1 MPSFHKRAS
10 TSPSSSPSRLPR
22 PLPGQTPPSPEKD
35 MQLKGVKRIVSG
47 LRRRI
52 SSISLR
58 GHRHHDHDH
67 APSAQLDPSSP
78 LLLVPGQPHPVTL
91 PVSTR
96 SGHSID
102 TLVAL
107 SLPGAGI
114 VKHSRDDS
122 SNTWSH
128 SRTTSEAT
136 SSSDAASFHEANS
149 SLQPSVAGSSLSS
162 SRRRVVSLPAF
173 AGEAVKGVR
182 SRLSK
187 RFPPPQSLTA
197 PLETLI
203 VHENDSTSSRSRKY
217 SLASFE
223 SLTAPIESLV
233 LTEEETS
240 SASVLEV
247 HTPIEPSQIP
257 LPQSPAIEPRDIPIP
272 DSIPDSPCILRM
284 DPLGVSQPEPLELVQ
299 EVQATSSDV
308 PTVLVEGEVPV
319 EEPLTSTL
327 DSQLSL
333 SMEIPQDAPLVSPSV
348 LVDEPEAPNPFIEDP
363 DAHSSDEDASAA
375 SEEPRTGLVVEAA
388 ASEIELAPPEPELTP
403 TTPNVNK
410 AMPPTPALPSDDED
424 EEDAPEL
431 YLPGLT
437 LPTMFLP
444 IPNVRYPLFSSLTWW
459 FSKSAINY
467 TFALHRS
474 CTIRQTR

>member
-10 TSPSSSPSRLPR
+10 TSPSSSPSRPSR
-22 PLPGQTPPSPEKD
+22 PLSAQTQTPPSPEKD

-52 SSISLR
+52 SSISVR
-58 GHRHHDHDH
+58 GHKHHDH
-67 APSAQLDPSSP
+67 APSAQPDPSSS
-78 LLLVPGQPHPVTL
+78 LLLIPGQPQPVTL
-91 PVSTR
+91 PVSAR
-96 SGHSID
+96 SGHSVD

-107 SLPGAGI
+107 SLPGASI
-114 VKHSRDDS
+114 VKHSSHD

-128 SRTTSEAT
+128 SRSTSEDT
-136 SSSDAASFHEANS
+136 SSSDASFHEAHS
-149 SLQPSVAGSSLSS
+149 VLQPSEAGSSSSS

-173 AGEAVKGVR
+173 QAVKGVR
-182 SRLSK
+182 NRLHK

-203 VHENDSTSSRSRKY
+203 VRETDSSSRSRKY

-233 LTEEETS
+233 LSQDETGF
-240 SASVLEV
+240 ASVLEV
-247 HTPIEPSQIP
+247 HEVHIAVEPCQIP
-257 LPQSPAIEPRDIPIP
+257 LPESPVIEPQDVPI
-272 DSIPDSPCILRM
+272 SASLPDSPCILPM
-284 DPLGVSQPEPLELVQ
+284 DPLGVSQPELLELAQ
-299 EVQATSSDV
+299 EPPVTSSDV
-308 PTVLVEGEVPV
+308 PTVLVEGAAPV
-319 EEPLTSTL
+319 DEPLTSTL
-327 DSQLSL
+327 DSQLSS
-333 SMEIPQDAPLVSPSV
+333 SMEIPREDPLVSPPAPV
-348 LVDEPEAPNPFIEDP
+348 GEPEVPNPFIEDP
-363 DAHSSDEDASAA
+363 DAHSSSEDASVT

-388 ASEIELAPPEPELTP
+388 ASEIELAPTEPTP
-403 TTPNVNK
+403 ATPNVNK

-424 EEDAPEL
+424 EEDVPEL

-467 TFALHRS
+467 SFALHRS

>member
-10 TSPSSSPSRLPR
+10 TSPSSSPSRPSR
-22 PLPGQTPPSPEKD
+22 PLPGQAPPSPEKD
-35 MQLKGVKRIVSG
+35 VQLKGVKRIVSG

-52 SSISLR
+52 SSISVR
-58 GHRHHDHDH
+58 GHKHHDHG
-67 APSAQLDPSSP
+67 PSAQLDPSSP

-107 SLPGAGI
+107 SVPRAGI
-114 VKHSRDDS
+114 IKHSRDDS

-182 SRLSK
+182 ARLSK

-197 PLETLI
+197 HLETLI

-240 SASVLEV
+240 SVSVLEV
-247 HTPIEPSQIP
+247 HTPIEYWQIP
-257 LPQSPAIEPRDIPIP
+257 LPKSPVIEPRDIPIP
-272 DSIPDSPCILRM
+272 DSIPDSPCILPM
-284 DPLGVSQPEPLELVQ
+284 DPLGVSQPELLHLTQGP
-299 EVQATSSDV
+299 EVASNDV
-308 PTVLVEGEVPV
+308 PTVLVEGEIPV
-319 EEPLTSTL
+319 DVDEPLTSTL
-327 DSQLSL
+327 DSQLSS
-333 SMEIPQDAPLVSPSV
+333 SMEIPSEDPLVSPPAPV
-348 LVDEPEAPNPFIEDP
+348 GEPEVPNPFIEDP
-363 DAHSSDEDASAA
+363 DAHSSGEDASVA
-375 SEEPRTGLVVEAA
+375 SEEPRTGLVVEAP
-388 ASEIELAPPEPELTP
+388 ASEIELAPAEPTP

-424 EEDAPEL
+424 EEDVPEL

-467 TFALHRS
+467 SFALHRS